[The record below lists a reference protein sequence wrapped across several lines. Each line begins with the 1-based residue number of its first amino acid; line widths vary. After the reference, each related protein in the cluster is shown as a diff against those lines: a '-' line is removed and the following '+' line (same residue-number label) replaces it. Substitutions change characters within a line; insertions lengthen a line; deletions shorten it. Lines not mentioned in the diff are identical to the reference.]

1 MTCLRLVLAYFSFNS
16 LPGAEMPAK
25 PSRYELALLVSMIL
39 LLIWSGIKPHD
50 RFTWW
55 LEVAPILIGVPALI
69 WLYPKLRL
77 TPLSYTLVWLHCLI
91 LMLGGHYTYAQVPL
105 GFWMEDA
112 FGFTR
117 NHYDRIGHFAQGFIP
132 AMLAR
137 EIFIRRS
144 PIGRSRWLPFLVI
157 CFCLAFSAFYELT
170 EFWTALSAGGAATDF
185 LGTQGD
191 VWDTQWDMQM
201 ALIGAIVS
209 LIVLSRVQDRQ
220 LARAGAAPIPGPP

>member
-1 MTCLRLVLAYFSFNS
+1 MQRRPSAYELVLLGS
-16 LPGAEMPAK
+16 MVV
-25 PSRYELALLVSMIL
+25 LLV
-39 LLIWSGIKPHD
+39 WSGIHPHD

-55 LEVAPILIGVPALI
+55 LEVAPIFIGVPALV

-77 TPLSYTLVWLHCLI
+77 TPLTYTLLWLHCLI

-105 GFWMEDA
+105 GFWMERW
-112 FGFTR
+112 FGFAR

-144 PIGRSRWLPFLVI
+144 PLGGSRWLPFVVI
-157 CFCLAFSAFYELT
+157 CFCLAFSAFYELV
-170 EFWTALSAGGAATDF
+170 EFWTALATGGAATDF

-191 VWDTQWDMQM
+191 PWDTQWDMM
-201 ALIGAIVS
+201 LALIGAIVS
-209 LIVLSRVQDRQ
+209 LLLLSRAQDRQ
-220 LARAGAAPIPGPP
+220 LARTG